1 MSSPPPPPPPKMD
14 TLIRMGIVDENGAMS
29 MDFEVG
35 EIDEGFDRRDLQPLP
50 DSSMIGSSSTGKA
63 KMCW

>member
-1 MSSPPPPPPPKMD
+1 MSSPPPPSPPKMD

-29 MDFEVG
+29 TDFEVG
-35 EIDEGFDRRDLQPLP
+35 EIDEGFDRQDLQPLP
-50 DSSMIGSSSTGKA
+50 DSSMTGSSSTGKA